1 MADYD
6 YSNTPHG
13 EMQNTIRLVEA
24 CLLAGKPDR
33 IVPRLRQGRRAEDVE
48 RELAAE
54 AATAATQAPPTP
66 DRTAARA
73 PAATKD
79 ALAAVFEKRFRTQN
93 RRPGT

>member
-1 MADYD
+1 MANYD

-13 EMQNTIRLVEA
+13 ELQNTIRIVEV

-33 IVPRLRQGRRAEDVE
+33 IVPRLRQGCRAAAVE
-48 RELAAE
+48 AELAKE
-54 AATAATQAPPTP
+54 ATAATQAPPTP

-73 PAATKD
+73 PAATND
-79 ALAAVFEKRFRTQN
+79 ALAAAIEKRFRSQN